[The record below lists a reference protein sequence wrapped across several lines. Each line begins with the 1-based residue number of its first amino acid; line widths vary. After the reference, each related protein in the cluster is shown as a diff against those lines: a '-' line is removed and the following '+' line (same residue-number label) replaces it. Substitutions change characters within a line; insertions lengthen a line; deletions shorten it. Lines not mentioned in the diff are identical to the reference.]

1 MCGGFKIEYV
11 KTCIGAFDSL
21 FSNGG
26 YPKGSTI
33 LVLGGPG
40 SGKSIFGMQFIY
52 KGAEEYGEPGVY
64 VTLDETPEK
73 IKKNIASFG
82 WNLDTMEAEN
92 KIIILDAA
100 SARAGAL
107 VKSEHSMQA
116 GLDINS
122 TISQITTA
130 IKEINATRLVIDSL
144 SIMNL
149 QAQSDAQIRTSM
161 LRLSSA
167 LAGMDVTSLVIN
179 DAKTGAIGISEFPT
193 EAFVFDGVVTLNL
206 DVDSQERRINIR
218 KMRGTK
224 HVIGSFRFDISES
237 GINVMP

>member
-1 MCGGFKIEYV
+1 
-11 KTCIGAFDSL
+11 
-21 FSNGG
+21 
-26 YPKGSTI
+26 
-33 LVLGGPG
+33 
-40 SGKSIFGMQFIY
+40 MQFIY

-193 EAFVFDGVVTLNL
+193 EAFVFDGVITLNL

>member
-1 MCGGFKIEYV
+1 M
-11 KTCIGAFDSL
+11 

-26 YPKGSTI
+26 YPKGNTI

-52 KGAEEYGEPGVY
+52 KGAKVYGEPGVY

-82 WNLDTMEAEN
+82 WDLDTMKAEN

-100 SARAGAL
+100 SARAGSL
-107 VKSEHSMQA
+107 FKGEHSMQA

-130 IKEINATRLVIDSL
+130 IEKINATRLVIDSL

-149 QAQSDAQIRTSM
+149 HAQNDAQLRTSM

-167 LAGMDVTSLVIN
+167 LSAMNITSLVIN
-179 DAKTGAIGISEFPT
+179 DAKTGAIGISEFPQ
-193 EAFVFDGVVTLNL
+193 EAFVFDGVITLSL
-206 DVDSQERRINIR
+206 DVDSQERRVSIR

-237 GINVMP
+237 GITVMP